1 MNDAAK
7 LRRLTKKM
15 RTCKSTEKLRK
26 MMIES
31 LEIARR
37 NENNEL
43 GRTIIKAFSSTL
55 EDDLEQR

>member
-15 RTCKSTEKLRK
+15 SKCESTEKLRK

-37 NENNEL
+37 NENKKL
-43 GRTIIKAFSSTL
+43 GQAIMTAFSSTL
-55 EDDLEQR
+55 KDDLE

>member
-15 RTCKSTEKLRK
+15 GKCKSTEKLRK

-31 LEIARR
+31 LEIAGR

-43 GRTIIKAFSSTL
+43 GQKVLAAFSSTL
-55 EDDLEQR
+55 EGNLE